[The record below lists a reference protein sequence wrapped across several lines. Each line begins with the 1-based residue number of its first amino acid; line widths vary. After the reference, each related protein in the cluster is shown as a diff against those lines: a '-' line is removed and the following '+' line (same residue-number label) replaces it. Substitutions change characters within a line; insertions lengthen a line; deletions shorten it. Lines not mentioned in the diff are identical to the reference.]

1 MPQNPDV
8 RWRQRL
14 QSFRKAFALLSDAAT
29 LSRQRELSDLERQGL
44 IQAFGFT
51 FELGWLTLKDYL
63 EAIGFTELRGPKPVV
78 RKAFANDVIAEGEEW
93 IAMIESRNR
102 TSHTYNENV
111 AREIATAILSKYV
124 PAFESFLRRFT
135 QFEGE
140 QP

>member
-1 MPQNPDV
+1 
-8 RWRQRL
+8 
-14 QSFRKAFALLSDAAT
+14 
-29 LSRQRELSDLERQGL
+29 
-44 IQAFGFT
+44 
-51 FELGWLTLKDYL
+51 
-63 EAIGFTELRGPKPVV
+63 
-78 RKAFANDVIAEGEEW
+78 
-93 IAMIESRNR
+93 MIESRNR